1 MIKPTELLRDL
12 FMYRAKLENV
22 WGTISG
28 NSANFTKRDVVYFW
42 LQGKVRYCIA
52 KSWFWNEELSWW

>member
-12 FMYRAKLENV
+12 FMSQVKFENV

-28 NSANFTKRDVVYFW
+28 NSATFPKGDVVDFRV
-42 LQGKVRYCIA
+42 QGMLRYCIA
-52 KSWFWNEELSWW
+52 KSWFWNEELSW